1 MFKLIFEQ
9 KSVLYIHFVQIWIF
23 CFNWYKFD
31 SVVACCSTDI
41 IDMSCYI
48 LLFKINII
56 IFVFL
61 QRNCIHSV
69 HGASY
74 WSFVKPSLICF
85 CQSLYSNF
93 LVLLQQIYLQ
103 NHQILTVKRTH
114 SVCCKYFEVSNTPW
128 CYFQHL
134 KP

>member
-9 KSVLYIHFVQIWIF
+9 KSILYIHFVQLWIF

-74 WSFVKPSLICF
+74 WSFVKPICF

-93 LVLLQQIYLQ
+93 LYYCSKFIFRIIKSWRWKGR
-103 NHQILTVKRTH
+103 ILSAVNI
-114 SVCCKYFEVSNTPW
+114 FEVSNTPW